1 MYYILIH
8 IIIYSYTDA
17 ALLPPKPKIDRCRS
31 ADMETF
37 TCWWSTADDGTGD
50 SRKSNY
56 TLTYTVGSEPK
67 RECPDYI
74 TGGNNS
80 CYFDSDNTQV
90 WVVYCLNVTAWNKHG
105 SQTSDEHCLDV
116 VDIVEPDP
124 PTNMTYSFTNSSH
137 DGRGQTVLVSWLAPD
152 TVDVESWLT
161 LVYELQFRRKSE
173 HHWKVKGILREPKI
187 ELLDFPEGSY
197 IVRVRCKSKN
207 SGHWSKWSKPMT
219 LNILLGKSIGTKSMF
234 QYFMGCCRFSVM
246 SDTDTESIY
255 MEPIHLSSAV
265 AAKQIINEE
274 LKHKEMKVEV
284 MSEQM
289 MESAEQLLV
298 EDLYNRVK
306 DMMDDNSKFNTP
318 CVLDIQRELTQDKLE
333 APKNPV
339 DEVWP
344 NVFIAEKSVAVNKA
358 RLKRLGITH
367 ILNAAHG
374 TGVYTGPDFYTGM
387 DIQYQ
392 GIEVDDFPDVDI
404 SKHFRPA
411 AEFLDETLLT
421 CRGKILV
428 DSMMGVSRSAVLVAA
443 YLMIFHHMTIMEALM
458 TIRKK
463 RPINPNEGFLKQLR
477 DLNETLLEE
486 RAADDDSDTL
496 SQSSVIEAKTHSI
509 MAEEE
514 DSGSVM
520 GAKVHSIMVEEED
533 NMSTMSSVMSSVA
546 KASVASKRPTLI
558 DEDEEDE
565 LYAEWQQKQGL
576 PPSKPQRHNNEGK
589 LSKLPEQE
597 EEEDVEQMIREWQS
611 RNERYQSE
619 DWWQSQL
626 MSEGKAF
633 STSDRGDL
641 ESVNSLD
648 IRTLKERLT
657 ASGIGRVCSDSISTE
672 DSSADLWTQRLREIE
687 DQAAARYG
695 RDGQKGKDST
705 EKVRKVKDIDE
716 ESLFSQTSS
725 LYNFCKKNKDKLTP
739 LERWKIKR
747 IEFGWNKKDAESAGS
762 KKTDG
767 SGEQAEGEENT
778 PVGEVNLSAYQNWKL
793 KHQKKLGTE
802 NKDEIV
808 ELGKGEDTASVK
820 RKQRREE
827 ILERSRKTLE
837 ESQSMCGWETES
849 SLSGSIPL
857 SALWPNMPAKSVND
871 DTASMLSMQSNRS
884 SISRSTQGLPQA
896 HMIPLPDIQVGSDD
910 RISLASIQDW
920 IANVVTETIVQK
932 QNELLMQSSVPPSHS
947 PSVMSMGS
955 RTGAVGKNIDDD
967 KTSLLSMQSG
977 ASYASSLLRQKDMRN
992 TDTQSVMSCGSLSEG
1007 FGSKQKITRTSKP
1020 LYSLFADDID
1030 LKKLDTKE
1038 KEMKSEMRGK
1048 MFEYKKEKIAA
1059 DNKRSTLFKKKKAKD
1074 YSEDEDDLTGTSG
1087 RNSHKNLDKIDT
1099 TSSISG
1105 RYSSLGT
1112 DGSDRENSIDKWLSD
1127 VKATSCKSS
1136 NSTTNESSDSKFTR
1150 SSYLKEYST
1159 GSSDYKFSRC
1169 RMDPSEK
1176 SQSPYSSHEEGYRS
1190 TSRFS
1195 ASARMTDTK
1204 TYSSRFTSDDPGIY
1218 GETCPEPYVYR
1229 QSSETEQSCNG
1240 MSETRNRRTQPLH
1253 CSDEVLDDQDLSE
1266 FGPKRK
1272 FTQSFSRSEENEVKR
1287 SSSDEEDI

>member
-1 MYYILIH
+1 MASTRDSDQEQVVPEEEH
-8 IIIYSYTDA
+8 
-17 ALLPPKPKIDRCRS
+17 
-31 ADMETF
+31 
-37 TCWWSTADDGTGD
+37 TADVR
-50 SRKSNY
+50 SVQARY
-56 TLTYTVGSEPK
+56 
-67 RECPDYI
+67 
-74 TGGNNS
+74 
-80 CYFDSDNTQV
+80 
-90 WVVYCLNVTAWNKHG
+90 
-105 SQTSDEHCLDV
+105 
-116 VDIVEPDP
+116 
-124 PTNMTYSFTNSSH
+124 
-137 DGRGQTVLVSWLAPD
+137 
-152 TVDVESWLT
+152 
-161 LVYELQFRRKSE
+161 
-173 HHWKVKGILREPKI
+173 LRSPS
-187 ELLDFPEGSY
+187 PS
-197 IVRVRCKSKN
+197 
-207 SGHWSKWSKPMT
+207 
-219 LNILLGKSIGTKSMF
+219 
-234 QYFMGCCRFSVM
+234 RFSVM
-246 SDTDTESIY
+246 SDTDTESIF

-274 LKHKEMKVEV
+274 LKHKEMKVEA
-284 MSEQM
+284 MPEQM

-318 CVLDIQRELTQDKLE
+318 CVLDIQRELTRDKLE

-374 TGVYTGPDFYTGM
+374 TGVYTGPDFYTGI

-392 GIEVDDFPDVDI
+392 GIEVDDFPDMDI

-428 DSMMGVSRSAVLVAA
+428 VSMMGVSRSAVLVAA

-477 DLNETLLEE
+477 ELNETLLEE
-486 RAADDDSDTL
+486 RAGDDDSDTL

-509 MAEEE
+509 MAEDE
-514 DSGSVM
+514 DSRSVM

-546 KASVASKRPTLI
+546 KASMASKRPTLI

-565 LYAEWQQKQGL
+565 LYAEWRKKQGL
-576 PPSKPQRHNNEGK
+576 PPREPQRHGNEGK

-611 RNERYQSE
+611 RNERYQPE

-626 MSEGKAF
+626 MSEDEQSLLGGKVF
-633 STSDRGDL
+633 STSYRGDV

-648 IRTLKERLT
+648 IHTLKERLT
-657 ASGIGRVCSDSISTE
+657 ARGIGRVRSDSISTE
-672 DSSADLWTQRLREIE
+672 DSSADLWTKRLREIE
-687 DQAAARYG
+687 DQAAAWYG
-695 RDGQKGKDST
+695 RDGQKGRDSS
-705 EKVRKVKDIDE
+705 ENGKKEKDIDE
-716 ESLFSQTSS
+716 ESLLSQTSS
-725 LYNFCKKNKDKLTP
+725 LYNFCKNNKDKLTA

-747 IEFGWNKKDAESAGS
+747 IEFGWNKKDAESAVG
-762 KKTDG
+762 KKTDCT
-767 SGEQAEGEENT
+767 GEQTEGEENP

-857 SALWPNMPAKSVND
+857 SALWPNMPAKSIND

-884 SISRSTQGLPQA
+884 SVSRSTQGLPQA
-896 HMIPLPDIQVGSDD
+896 HMIPLPNIQVGSDD
-910 RISLASIQDW
+910 TISLASIQNW

-932 QNELLMQSSVPPSHS
+932 QNELLMQGSVPPSQS
-947 PSVMSMGS
+947 PSVMNMGS
-955 RTGAVGKNIDDD
+955 RTGAIGKNIDDD

-977 ASYASSLLRQKDMRN
+977 TSYASSLLRQKDMRS

-1074 YSEDEDDLTGTSG
+1074 SSEDEDDLTETSG
-1087 RNSHKNLDKIDT
+1087 RNSYKNLDKIDT

-1112 DGSDRENSIDKWLSD
+1112 DGSDRINSINKWLSD
-1127 VKATSCKSS
+1127 VKATSSKSS
-1136 NSTTNESSDSKFTR
+1136 NSTSNESSDTKFTR
-1150 SSYLKEYST
+1150 SSYLNEDTT

-1169 RMDPSEK
+1169 RMDSSEK
-1176 SQSPYSSHEEGYRS
+1176 SQSPYSSHEEGYQS
-1190 TSRFS
+1190 MSRFS

-1204 TYSSRFTSDDPGIY
+1204 TYSSRRFTSDDPGIY
-1218 GETCPEPYVYR
+1218 GETSPEPYIYR
-1229 QSSETEQSCNG
+1229 QSASETEPSCNG
-1240 MSETRNRRTQPLH
+1240 LSETLNRRTQPLH
-1253 CSDEVLDDQDLSE
+1253 CSDEALEDQDLSE

-1272 FTQSFSRSEENEVKR
+1272 FTQSFSRPEENEEVKK
-1287 SSSDEEDI
+1287 SSSDEEDISVTRRSRLRPRPKEEEELDDDDDDDDDAIIAAWKSRQESRSRAQRRK

>member
-1 MYYILIH
+1 M
-8 IIIYSYTDA
+8 
-17 ALLPPKPKIDRCRS
+17 ALPRDSDREQVVPEEE
-31 ADMETF
+31 D
-37 TCWWSTADDGTGD
+37 TADVR
-50 SRKSNY
+50 SVQARY
-56 TLTYTVGSEPK
+56 
-67 RECPDYI
+67 
-74 TGGNNS
+74 
-80 CYFDSDNTQV
+80 
-90 WVVYCLNVTAWNKHG
+90 
-105 SQTSDEHCLDV
+105 
-116 VDIVEPDP
+116 
-124 PTNMTYSFTNSSH
+124 
-137 DGRGQTVLVSWLAPD
+137 
-152 TVDVESWLT
+152 
-161 LVYELQFRRKSE
+161 
-173 HHWKVKGILREPKI
+173 LRSPS
-187 ELLDFPEGSY
+187 PS
-197 IVRVRCKSKN
+197 
-207 SGHWSKWSKPMT
+207 
-219 LNILLGKSIGTKSMF
+219 
-234 QYFMGCCRFSVM
+234 RFSVM
-246 SDTDTESIY
+246 SDTDTESIF

-274 LKHKEMKVEV
+274 LKHKEVKVEA
-284 MSEQM
+284 MPEQM

-374 TGVYTGPDFYTGM
+374 TGVYTGPDFYTGL

-477 DLNETLLEE
+477 ELNETLLEE
-486 RAADDDSDTL
+486 RTADDDSDTL

-533 NMSTMSSVMSSVA
+533 DMSTMSSVMSSIA

-565 LYAEWQQKQGL
+565 LYAEWRKKQGL
-576 PPSKPQRHNNEGK
+576 PPSEPQRHDNESK

-626 MSEGKAF
+626 MSEDEQSLLGGKAF
-633 STSDRGDL
+633 SISDRGDL

-657 ASGIGRVCSDSISTE
+657 ASGIGRVRSDSISTE

-687 DQAAARYG
+687 DQAAARYA
-695 RDGQKGKDST
+695 RDGQKGKDSS
-705 EKVRKVKDIDE
+705 ENVRKEKDIDE

-747 IEFGWNKKDAESAGS
+747 IEFGWNKKDAESAGG

-857 SALWPNMPAKSVND
+857 SALWPNMSAKSVND

-884 SISRSTQGLPQA
+884 SVSRSTQGLPQA
-896 HMIPLPDIQVGSDD
+896 PMIPLPNIQVGSDD
-910 RISLASIQDW
+910 TISLASIQNW

-932 QNELLMQSSVPPSHS
+932 QNELLMQGSMPPSRS

-955 RTGAVGKNIDDD
+955 RTGTVGKNIDDD
-967 KTSLLSMQSG
+967 KASLLSMQSG
-977 ASYASSLLRQKDMRN
+977 VSYASSLLRQKDMQS
-992 TDTQSVMSCGSLSEG
+992 TDTQSVISCGSWSEG

-1074 YSEDEDDLTGTSG
+1074 DSEDEDDLTGTSG
-1087 RNSHKNLDKIDT
+1087 RYSYKNPDKADT
-1099 TSSISG
+1099 ASSISG

-1112 DGSDRENSIDKWLSD
+1112 DGSDRINSIDKWLSD
-1127 VKATSCKSS
+1127 VKATSSKSS

-1150 SSYLKEYST
+1150 SSYLKEDT
-1159 GSSDYKFSRC
+1159 AGSSDYKFSRR

-1190 TSRFS
+1190 NSRFS
-1195 ASARMTDTK
+1195 ASAHMTDTK
-1204 TYSSRFTSDDPGIY
+1204 TYSSRRFTSDDPDIY
-1218 GETCPEPYVYR
+1218 GKTSPEPYVYR
-1229 QSSETEQSCNG
+1229 QSASETEPSCNG
-1240 MSETRNRRTQPLH
+1240 MSETLNRRTRPLH
-1253 CSDEVLDDQDLSE
+1253 CSDEVLEDQDHSE

-1272 FTQSFSRSEENEVKR
+1272 FTQSFSRSKENEEEVKR
-1287 SSSDEEDI
+1287 SSSDEEDLSVTRRSRLRRRPKEEEELEGDNNDDDDDDDDDAIIAAWKSRQESRSRVQGRKEV

>member
-1 MYYILIH
+1 MA
-8 IIIYSYTDA
+8 SPRDS
-17 ALLPPKPKIDRCRS
+17 DR
-31 ADMETF
+31 EQVVPEEEN
-37 TCWWSTADDGTGD
+37 TADVR
-50 SRKSNY
+50 S
-56 TLTYTVGSEPK
+56 V
-67 RECPDYI
+67 
-74 TGGNNS
+74 
-80 CYFDSDNTQV
+80 Q
-90 WVVYCLNVTAWNKHG
+90 AWYLRSPSP
-105 SQTSDEHCLDV
+105 SQ
-116 VDIVEPDP
+116 
-124 PTNMTYSFTNSSH
+124 
-137 DGRGQTVLVSWLAPD
+137 
-152 TVDVESWLT
+152 
-161 LVYELQFRRKSE
+161 
-173 HHWKVKGILREPKI
+173 
-187 ELLDFPEGSY
+187 
-197 IVRVRCKSKN
+197 
-207 SGHWSKWSKPMT
+207 
-219 LNILLGKSIGTKSMF
+219 
-234 QYFMGCCRFSVM
+234 FSVM
-246 SDTDTESIY
+246 SDTDTESIF

-392 GIEVDDFPDVDI
+392 GIEIDDFPDVDI

-443 YLMIFHHMTIMEALM
+443 YLMIFHHMTIMEALV

-477 DLNETLLEE
+477 ELNETLLEE

-533 NMSTMSSVMSSVA
+533 DMSTMSSVMSSVA

-565 LYAEWQQKQGL
+565 LYAEWRQKQGL

-626 MSEGKAF
+626 MSEDEQSLLGGKAF

-641 ESVNSLD
+641 ESMNSLD

-657 ASGIGRVCSDSISTE
+657 ASGIGRVRSDSISTE

-695 RDGQKGKDST
+695 RDGQKGMDSS
-705 EKVRKVKDIDE
+705 KNGRKEKDIDE

-725 LYNFCKKNKDKLTP
+725 MYNFCKKNKDKLTP

-747 IEFGWNKKDAESAGS
+747 IEFGWNKKDAVSAGG
-762 KKTDG
+762 KKTDS
-767 SGEQAEGEENT
+767 SGEQAEVEENT

-857 SALWPNMPAKSVND
+857 SALWPSMPAKSVND
-871 DTASMLSMQSNRS
+871 DSASMLSMQSNRS
-884 SISRSTQGLPQA
+884 SLSRSTQGLPQA

-910 RISLASIQDW
+910 TISLASIQNW

-932 QNELLMQSSVPPSHS
+932 QNELLMQSSVPPSRS

-967 KTSLLSMQSG
+967 KASLLSMQSG
-977 ASYASSLLRQKDMRN
+977 ASYASSLLCQKDIRS

-1007 FGSKQKITRTSKP
+1007 FGSKQKITSTSKP

-1074 YSEDEDDLTGTSG
+1074 DSEDEDDLTGTSG
-1087 RNSHKNLDKIDT
+1087 RNPHKNLDN
-1099 TSSISG
+1099 ISG

-1112 DGSDRENSIDKWLSD
+1112 DGSDRKNSIDKWLSD
-1127 VKATSCKSS
+1127 VKATSSKSS

-1150 SSYLKEYST
+1150 SLYLKEYSA

-1204 TYSSRFTSDDPGIY
+1204 TYSSRRFTSDDPGIY
-1218 GETCPEPYVYR
+1218 GETSPEPSVYR
-1229 QSSETEQSCNG
+1229 LSSSETEQSCNG
-1240 MSETRNRRTQPLH
+1240 MSETRNRRTRPLH

-1272 FTQSFSRSEENEVKR
+1272 FTQSFSRSEENEEVKR
-1287 SSSDEEDI
+1287 SSSDEEDISVTRRSRARPKEEKELDGDDDDDDAIIAAWKSRQESRSRVQRRKEV